1 MGPGSIT
8 TLRKQHIKKSFPARG
23 TDSHKGQNGT
33 VLIVGGGAYFWNVM
47 AVRRM
52 KVDKEFE
59 FFPIYG
65 PDRDAMNL
73 EINFYVR
80 IPEKLPVIEK
90 LKILADKLS
99 RFKFDLPIEVL
110 RIEEQNN
117 KKIAVV
123 NLLEHE
129 DADESSQM
137 TWSSV
142 YFQGSTGGLFTSMSL
157 RKTFLQEDFD
167 GEWIDGVEFYYEGE
181 PILKDDWDH
190 ISLSGTIY
198 RK

>member
-1 MGPGSIT
+1 MNKKVIVAIIT
-8 TLRKQHIKKSFPARG
+8 TA
-23 TDSHKGQNGT
+23 
-33 VLIVGGGAYFWNVM
+33 LIVGGGIYFWNMM
-47 AVRRM
+47 AMKRM
-52 KVDKEFE
+52 KVEKEFE
-59 FFPIYG
+59 FFPVYG
-65 PDRDAMNL
+65 PDGDAMNL

-90 LKILADKLS
+90 LKIVASKLS

-129 DADESSQM
+129 DADESSQ
-137 TWSSV
+137 TNWCSV
-142 YFQGSTGGLFTSMSL
+142 YFQGSTGGFFTTMSL
-157 RKTFLQEDFD
+157 RKTFLQETYG

-181 PILKDDWDH
+181 PILEEDWNH

-198 RK
+198 RR

>member
-1 MGPGSIT
+1 MN
-8 TLRKQHIKKSFPARG
+8 KK
-23 TDSHKGQNGT
+23 
-33 VLIVGGGAYFWNVM
+33 VIVAIIVTALLVSYGAYLWNTM
-47 AVRRM
+47 AMKKM
-52 KVDKEFE
+52 KVEKDYE
-59 FFPIYG
+59 FFPVYG
-65 PDRDAMNL
+65 ADRDAMNL

-90 LKILADKLS
+90 LKIVADKLS
-99 RFKFDLPIEVL
+99 RFKFDLPIKVL

-123 NLLEHE
+123 NLLECE
-129 DADESSQM
+129 DTEGNSQM
-137 TWSSV
+137 TWFSV

-157 RKTFLQEDFD
+157 RKTFLQEDFE

-181 PILKDDWDH
+181 PILEEDWDH

-198 RK
+198 RR